1 MVLPDSRNAVS
12 GDNSDL
18 SVTGSDNF
26 NKSDTN
32 TVYNSSDLITSESSH
47 NYNKSDTSSVYSSDL
62 ITGESRLNYNISA
75 NDHINKSD
83 RSGRKLTTLLRE
95 DISNEIEEEEK
106 SLEEEKR
113 AVIQACRYSPSSL
126 CQLVRK
132 LTNLVYLFATSTK
145 FKIVFELSDIS
156 YRINLESEM
165 PWVSEV
171 RLASFC

>member
-12 GDNSDL
+12 VD

-47 NYNKSDTSSVYSSDL
+47 NYNKSDTRSVYSSGF
-62 ITGESRLNYNISA
+62 ITSESRLNYNISA
-75 NDHINKSD
+75 NYHTNKSD

-95 DISNEIEEEEK
+95 DISNEIEEEK

-113 AVIQACRYSPSSL
+113 AVIEACRYSPSSL
-126 CQLVRK
+126 CQLVR
-132 LTNLVYLFATSTK
+132 
-145 FKIVFELSDIS
+145 E
-156 YRINLESEM
+156 
-165 PWVSEV
+165 
-171 RLASFC
+171 